1 VLVSDGPNVFG
12 RFPIAA
18 QALLAWGLLFHLMP
32 WIGFDL
38 LWLCQKLA
46 DLDLPGKFFRLA
58 GIIR

>member
-1 VLVSDGPNVFG
+1 MFSGAFLG
-12 RFPIAA
+12 IAP